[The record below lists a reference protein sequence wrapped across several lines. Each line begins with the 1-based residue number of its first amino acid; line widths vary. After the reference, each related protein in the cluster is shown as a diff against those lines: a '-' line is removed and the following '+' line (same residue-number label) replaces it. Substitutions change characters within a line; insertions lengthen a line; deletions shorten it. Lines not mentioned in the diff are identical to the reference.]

1 MMCLPA
7 ALLVPTM
14 CRGWAGTVLGQFL
27 QMVPIRCTWSCLRVS
42 LPGSWGYL
50 FPGGG
55 RCFRTEVTGDNSAGS
70 PVGVPGVFVRS
81 SRLSLATW
89 YKKEPLICAVTFRD
103 NVCCCL
109 CPSSWVRAHL
119 MTLFYLFYFYK
130 TLSPN
135 KVKFSCM
142 GLRFQRTFFGGTQLN
157 S

>member
-1 MMCLPA
+1 MQTGAVIRDHNLHSILEEGGMMCLPA

-89 YKKEPLICAVTFRD
+89 LKKEPLICAVTFRD

-109 CPSSWVRAHL
+109 RTSL
-119 MTLFYLFYFYK
+119 MHD
-130 TLSPN
+130 
-135 KVKFSCM
+135 
-142 GLRFQRTFFGGTQLN
+142 GL
-157 S
+157 